1 MDWLCKYLYYMFI
14 MNIDRELPEG
24 VELVV
29 GPSAGF
35 VTCERDWS
43 WSPPPLLD
51 YDLWI
56 VLAGEG
62 ELTVNGQAHAL
73 SAGFSYILRP
83 GSSLQ
88 GRHDPLHRLRVLYCH
103 FEVAGPA
110 GCAPG
115 DTACWPDDPVM
126 LHDLPRVEI
135 LGAILLQG
143 LRREDAAGARAAEL
157 ALRQLLLQRILD
169 AERPAQALADARIA
183 RVLGA
188 IQDQPERQW
197 QLAGMAQVACLS
209 VSQFR
214 RLFLAATG
222 MTPNA
227 YLVQER
233 VARARKLLAESD
245 LPLAV
250 IADTLGYRD
259 VYYFNRQFRLVAGT
273 PPATYRRHCRQ
284 ELVALTS
291 PITWSFSHSTVS
303 RKVGRGTLPDRRA

>member
-1 MDWLCKYLYYMFI
+1 MDLVFNNLYYMTI
-14 MNIDRELPEG
+14 MTTEMELPDG
-24 VELVV
+24 VELVI
-29 GPSAGF
+29 GPSAGL

-56 VLAGEG
+56 VLGGEG
-62 ELTVNGQAHAL
+62 ELTVDGQLHAL
-73 SAGFSYILRP
+73 SAGFSFILRP
-83 GSSLQ
+83 GCSLQ

-103 FEVAGPA
+103 FGMTGPDGSA
-110 GCAPG
+110 SGEP
-115 DTACWPDDPVM
+115 ACWPADPVM
-126 LHDLPRVEI
+126 LHDLPCVES
-135 LGAILLQG
+135 LGAILLLG
-143 LRREDAAGARAAEL
+143 LRREDAAGARAADL
-157 ALRQLLLQRILD
+157 ALRQLLMQRVLD
-169 AERPAQALADARIA
+169 AGRPAQALADERIA
-183 RVLGA
+183 RAMGA

-197 QLAGMAQVACLS
+197 QLAGLAQVACLS

-222 MTPNA
+222 MPPNA

-259 VYYFNRQFRLVAGT
+259 MYYFSRQFRRVAGT
-273 PPATYRRHCRQ
+273 PPATYRRLCRHDS
-284 ELVALTS
+284 A
-291 PITWSFSHSTVS
+291 H
-303 RKVGRGTLPDRRA
+303 

>member
-1 MDWLCKYLYYMFI
+1 M
-14 MNIDRELPEG
+14 ELPDG
-24 VELVV
+24 VTLVV
-29 GPSAGF
+29 GPSAGL

-56 VLAGEG
+56 VLGGAGE
-62 ELTVNGQAHAL
+62 LRVDGQAHTL
-73 SAGFSYILRP
+73 SAGISFILRP
-83 GSSLQ
+83 GSLLQ

-103 FEVAGPA
+103 FAVTGPDGSAAG
-110 GCAPG
+110 
-115 DTACWPDDPVM
+115 DMACWPADPVV
-126 LHDLPRVEI
+126 LRDLPRVES

-143 LRREDAAGARAAEL
+143 LRQEGAAGARAAEL

-169 AERPAQALADARIA
+169 AGLPAQARTDERIA
-183 RVLGA
+183 RVLAA
-188 IQDQPERQW
+188 IQERPERQW
-197 QLAGMAQVACLS
+197 QLDGMARVACLS

-214 RLFLAATG
+214 RLFLASTG

-245 LPLAV
+245 LPLEV

-259 VYYFNRQFRLVAGT
+259 IYYFNRQFRRVAGA
-273 PPATYRRHCRQ
+273 PPATYRRHCRHDH
-284 ELVALTS
+284 VALTS
-291 PITWSFSHSTVS
+291 PITWSFSHRTVS

>member
-1 MDWLCKYLYYMFI
+1 MDWLCKYLYYMTT
-14 MNIDRELPEG
+14 MRTEMELPDG

-29 GPSAGF
+29 GPPVGL
-35 VTCERDWS
+35 VTCERNWS

-56 VLAGEG
+56 VLGGEG
-62 ELTVNGQAHAL
+62 ELTVDGQAHAL

-83 GSSLQ
+83 GSLLQ

-103 FEVAGPA
+103 FVVTGPDGRA
-110 GCAPG
+110 SGNI
-115 DTACWPDDPVM
+115 ACWPADPVM

-143 LRREDAAGARAAEL
+143 LRQEDAAGARAAEL

-169 AERPAQALADARIA
+169 AGRPAQALADERIA

-188 IQDQPERQW
+188 IQEQPERQW
-197 QLAGMAQVACLS
+197 QLDGMAQVACLS

-214 RLFLAATG
+214 RLFMTATG

-259 VYYFNRQFRLVAGT
+259 VYYFNRQFRLVAGP
-273 PPATYRRHCRQ
+273 PPATYRRRCR
-284 ELVALTS
+284 A
-291 PITWSFSHSTVS
+291 
-303 RKVGRGTLPDRRA
+303 

>member
-1 MDWLCKYLYYMFI
+1 MDWLVNYLYYMTI
-14 MNIDRELPEG
+14 MRADMELPDG

-29 GPSAGF
+29 GPSAGV

-43 WSPPPLLD
+43 WSPPPLVD
-51 YDLWI
+51 YDIWI
-56 VLAGEG
+56 VLGGEG
-62 ELTVNGQAHAL
+62 ELTVDGRAHAL

-83 GSSLQ
+83 GCRLQ
-88 GRHDPLHRLRVLYCH
+88 GRHNPLHRLRVLYCH
-103 FEVAGPA
+103 FRMTGADSRTASE
-110 GCAPG
+110 
-115 DTACWPDDPVM
+115 DIACWPADPVM
-126 LHDLPRVEI
+126 LHDLPRVES

-143 LRREDAAGARAAEL
+143 LRRGDAAGARATEL
-157 ALRQLLLQRILD
+157 ALRQLLLQRVLD
-169 AERPAQALADARIA
+169 AGWPAEALADARIA

-197 QLAGMAQVACLS
+197 QLSAMARVACLS

-214 RLFLAATG
+214 RLFPAATG

-259 VYYFNRQFRLVAGT
+259 IYYFNRQFRHVAGT
-273 PPATYRRHCRQ
+273 PPATYRRHCRHDS
-284 ELVALTS
+284 A
-291 PITWSFSHSTVS
+291 H
-303 RKVGRGTLPDRRA
+303 